1 MSISVYIG
9 HNGRCLVLDPS
20 ETSSL
25 DAVRSWIA
33 SQTNIS
39 PRSQI
44 LLTSQGKQVRNQTL
58 LTENELFVFDS
69 GWLNGKKAP
78 TAGKDGSESAES
90 EDFVPGVAPDT
101 ISNQNDLQS
110 WQNLFRLRKSWA
122 ADLLEGCAARAT
134 LAEQYK
140 AEQSVIER
148 SLGVAV
154 ASLQQH
160 IKTGEKQYAQSAV
173 WSSELLQ
180 DQQAHTEKW
189 EQNLGSLRSIPA
201 RSEFARFIPPMAPIS
216 GSRRNS
222 QQYIATLQGFIDV
235 VTVKQAAGAA
245 KSLVNDL
252 ANRIDKVR
260 EDLTSAAESSNEL
273 LRAVGQINNR
283 SLADSTSEPAQL
295 VKEIEMVVKKM
306 ASDLEHVQSLSQ
318 TAPALSQASKMA
330 LLHTR
335 NYLPNLSDYCNE
347 MNELVQ
353 RTREQRAS
361 AVDTTWEHMRTLSA
375 IESRLA
381 KLYQDIKELDV
392 PADEQQPFMT
402 LSIVSRLP
410 SVYGQLL
417 VESIRR
423 REWVAKMKRDCGT
436 LQEEVATYQDEE
448 DKRRKKWIRNVE
460 DVVSPVAFQTR
471 PLGIEL
477 SLKNE
482 GGSWPMVTR
491 EEVAEYLN
499 TLLEVYGPGP
509 VTEELEQAIKDLD
522 KPTRRQVKHAKA
534 FKNGSMHEAA
544 FGDTS
549 LMLRGDEQGK
559 ALREA
564 NTRLEEDLRAQ
575 KSRVRKLE
583 DLLHRQSQVSRASTG
598 DIFTPSSEG
607 AFSQRI
613 ATPPIGA
620 MQYPGETSRPGSVS
634 QRRGS
639 IAQAPGAEERR
650 LAKRVVD
657 LEAELQTMKD
667 AAMVRKSSDAET
679 QKQVEEAMSTKR
691 DLMENM
697 EAQQREFATERMN
710 LEKDLREARYK
721 IEEAENE
728 IERADEEMMRLKEDA
743 SGHATR
749 AATEQDARTSIEK
762 KYDQAEKA
770 RVHAEEELRKLQ
782 SAQEQKREVES
793 EQLQSLA
800 AAHSN
805 LAPDAATPD
814 GLIDLAAAVEELSR
828 RSAAHAKDLEE
839 AISFAKSEN
848 ESLSST
854 HERSKTDFA
863 NLTQNHTE
871 TEDQLRQTE
880 EKLAAAEAKS
890 KSLEEE
896 LGLEQ
901 EQLRMLRSKFAEGET
916 GSEILRQRVTEEEER
931 AGKLSS
937 DLAEAQSHIASLDVE
952 LIRLQKMQKQ
962 HASAADTSSERLAKR
977 AERAKEIS
985 QKLYVQNLRLSRL
998 LERLGLMV
1006 AYQNDSMVVERA
1018 SKMAAST
1025 SIMDPHTQM
1034 SRTASAVQSPP
1045 PTRKS
1050 SAADAEA
1057 PTDLRLLHW
1066 PDATTAED
1074 EASQFEAF
1082 LNHISRF
1089 DLDVFSE
1096 AVTKRVKDFEYTAK
1110 KYSKESKES
1119 TKRADAY
1126 KDRAVKLRN
1135 EAHSKIAVRDFK
1147 EGDMALF
1154 LPTRGG
1160 QVKGA
1165 WAAFNIGC
1173 PHYFLAERDG
1183 MRLGTRDFIVARIQR
1198 VEQKIVDL
1206 SGQRTASGSH
1216 LPADGRSIETQAS
1229 ESLQIEDDNPFDLS
1243 DGLTWWMVHAV
1254 EERGAGAAP
1263 TTPGLGK
1270 STVSTATVDA
1280 KGSIRIKPRSKGDD
1294 ASKHLNKSLDSRRSS
1309 TTSKKG
1315 VSALASPPSASL
1327 TPTNLDGARSRS
1339 ESQSSNLNQPPAAA
1353 SLRPM
1358 PMPAGSG
1365 LGISDPITS
1374 SAYTSPSSDTN
1385 NNPQAYEQTRRAS
1398 HTPALPSTT
1407 NQHDQ
1412 DYNPTTTQHA
1422 AGVQTPTKK
1431 PPSTRSKSPSKSV
1444 RSLQRHLAPP
1454 TGGGSGGGAAGGG
1467 GSRPQSP
1474 AKTSTKVS
1482 PVKSK
1487 PAAAGAG
1494 SSGWESLWSAEFSVT
1509 SPTKEKKKGEN

>member
-575 KSRVRKLE
+575 KSR
-583 DLLHRQSQVSRASTG
+583 
-598 DIFTPSSEG
+598 
-607 AFSQRI
+607 
-613 ATPPIGA
+613 
-620 MQYPGETSRPGSVS
+620 
-634 QRRGS
+634 
-639 IAQAPGAEERR
+639 ERR

-728 IERADEEMMRLKEDA
+728 IERADEEMTRLKEDA

-814 GLIDLAAAVEELSR
+814 GLIALAAAVEELSR

-839 AISFAKSEN
+839 AISLARSEN

-863 NLTQNHTE
+863 TLTQHHTG

-937 DLAEAQSHIASLDVE
+937 DLAEAQSHITSLDAE
-952 LIRLQKMQKQ
+952 LMRLQKMQKQ
-962 HASAADTSSERLAKR
+962 YAATADTSSDRLAKR
-977 AERAKEIS
+977 AERAKEVS

-1025 SIMDPHTQM
+1025 SIMDPHSQM

-1050 SAADAEA
+1050 SAADNEA

-1074 EASQFEAF
+1074 EANQFEAF

-1229 ESLQIEDDNPFDLS
+1229 ESLQLEDDNPFDLS

-1385 NNPQAYEQTRRAS
+1385 NNPQAYEQ
-1398 HTPALPSTT
+1398 
-1407 NQHDQ
+1407 
-1412 DYNPTTTQHA
+1412 
-1422 AGVQTPTKK
+1422 
-1431 PPSTRSKSPSKSV
+1431 V
-1444 RSLQRHLAPP
+1444 RNDL
-1454 TGGGSGGGAAGGG
+1454 
-1467 GSRPQSP
+1467 
-1474 AKTSTKVS
+1474 
-1482 PVKSK
+1482 
-1487 PAAAGAG
+1487 
-1494 SSGWESLWSAEFSVT
+1494 LWG
-1509 SPTKEKKKGEN
+1509 P

>member
-1 MSISVYIG
+1 LLARAAIVTSAYILEFHEATTTACDLHSSSSSSSPYSSYTCSVRSVFLQSRRHDEKLPVQELMSISVYIG

-20 ETSSL
+20 VTSSL

-44 LLTSQGKQVRNQTL
+44 LLTAQGKQVRNQTL

-69 GWLNGKKAP
+69 GWLNGKNAP
-78 TAGKDGSESAES
+78 TGTKDALGSEEFEEFS
-90 EDFVPGVAPDT
+90 PGAAPD
-101 ISNQNDLQS
+101 IINNQNDLQS
-110 WQNLFRLRKSWA
+110 WQNLFRSRKSWA
-122 ADLLEGCAARAT
+122 ADLLEGCLSRAK
-134 LAEQYK
+134 LAEQFR
-140 AEQSVIER
+140 AEQSIIER

-180 DQQAHTEKW
+180 EQQAHTDKW

-201 RSEFARFIPPMAPIS
+201 RAEFARFIPPMAPIS

-222 QQYIATLQGFIDV
+222 QQYIATLQGFVDV

-245 KSLVNDL
+245 RSLVNEL
-252 ANRIDKVR
+252 ANRIDR
-260 EDLTSAAESSNEL
+260 IRDDLNSATEDSNEL
-273 LRAVGQINNR
+273 LRAVDQINDR
-283 SLADSTSEPAQL
+283 SLDDSTSEPAQL
-295 VKEIEMVVKKM
+295 VKEIELVVKKM
-306 ASDLEHVQSLSQ
+306 ASDLEHVQSLPK
-318 TAPALSQASKMA
+318 TPAALSQASKMA

-335 NYLPNLSDYCNE
+335 NYVPNLSDYCNE
-347 MNELVQ
+347 MNELVHRRRDQ
-353 RTREQRAS
+353 REG
-361 AVDTTWEHMRTLSA
+361 AVNTTWEHMRTLSA

-381 KLYQDIKELDV
+381 KLYQDIKELDM
-392 PADEQQPFMT
+392 PADQQQPFMT
-402 LSIVSRLP
+402 LGIVSRLP

-436 LQEEVATYQDEE
+436 LQEEVAAYQDEE

-491 EEVAEYLN
+491 EELAEYLK

-509 VTEELEQAIKDLD
+509 VTEELEQAIADLD

-549 LMLRGDEQGK
+549 LMLRGDEQSK
-559 ALREA
+559 TMREA
-564 NTRLEEDLRAQ
+564 NVRLEEDLKAQ

-583 DLLHRQSQVSRASTG
+583 DLLHRQSQISRASTG
-598 DIFTPSSEG
+598 DIFTPGSED
-607 AFSQRI
+607 AFSQRM
-613 ATPPIGA
+613 ATPPVS
-620 MQYPGETSRPGSVS
+620 MTHQYSGETSRPGSLS

-639 IAQAPGAEERR
+639 MAQAPGYEERR
-650 LAKRVVD
+650 LAKRIVD
-657 LEAELQTMKD
+657 LEAELQTLKD
-667 AAMVRKSSDAET
+667 AAVSRKSSDAET
-679 QKQVEEAMSTKR
+679 QKQVEDALSTKR

-697 EAQQREFATERMN
+697 EAQQREFATERLN
-710 LEKDLREARYK
+710 LEKELREARDK

-728 IERADEEMMRLKEDA
+728 IERLVGSREGVDEEVIRLKEDA
-743 SGHATR
+743 AGHAAR
-749 AATEQDARTSIEK
+749 AATEHDARSSIEK
-762 KYDQAEKA
+762 KYELAEAA
-770 RVHAEEELRKLQ
+770 RSHAEDELQKLRGVH
-782 SAQEQKREVES
+782 EQKREMEA
-793 EQLQSLA
+793 EQLQSLTV
-800 AAHSN
+800 AHN
-805 LAPDAATPD
+805 TLAPHDAVPD
-814 GLIDLAAAVEELSR
+814 DLVALAAAVEDLTR
-828 RSAAHAKDLEE
+828 KSAAHAKDLEE
-839 AISFAKSEN
+839 AVAFAKSEN
-848 ESLSST
+848 ESLSSSN
-854 HERSKTDFA
+854 ERQKNELVALGQEQS
-863 NLTQNHTE
+863 E
-871 TEDQLRQTE
+871 TEDHVRQAE
-880 EKLAAAEAKS
+880 EKLAAADAKV
-890 KSLEEE
+890 KSLEEQ
-896 LGLEQ
+896 LVLEQ
-901 EQLRMLRSKFAEGET
+901 EQLRMLRSKFADGET
-916 GSEILRQRVTEEEER
+916 GSEVLRQRVSDEEER

-937 DLAEAQSHIASLDVE
+937 ELAEAQSHINSLDIE
-952 LIRLQKMQKQ
+952 LTRLQKK
-962 HASAADTSSERLAKR
+962 HKEYAATADTSSERLVKR
-977 AERAKEIS
+977 AERAKEVS
-985 QKLYVQNLRLSRL
+985 QKLYLQNLRLGRL
-998 LERLGLMV
+998 LERLGLV
-1006 AYQNDSMVVERA
+1006 YTYQNESMVVERA
-1018 SKMAAST
+1018 SKMAVST
-1025 SIMDPHTQM
+1025 TITDPHSHM
-1034 SRTASAVQSPP
+1034 SRTVSVQSPP

-1050 SAADAEA
+1050 SSADNEA
-1057 PTDLRLLHW
+1057 PTDLKLLHW
-1066 PDATTAED
+1066 ADALTLED
-1074 EASQFEAF
+1074 ETSQYEAF
-1082 LNHISRF
+1082 LSHLSRF
-1089 DLDVFSE
+1089 DLDVFSD

-1126 KDRAVKLRN
+1126 KERAVKLRT

-1183 MRLGTRDFIVARIQR
+1183 MRLGTRDFIVARIQK

-1206 SGQRTASGSH
+1206 SGQRTATGTH

-1229 ESLQIEDDNPFDLS
+1229 EGPSSLQVEDDNPFDLS

-1315 VSALASPPSASL
+1315 AGGGGVSALASPTGL
-1327 TPTNLDGARSRS
+1327 HTPNNLDGTTRSRS
-1339 ESQSSNLNQPPAAA
+1339 ESQTSNLNQALPLPSASRAMSPPP
-1353 SLRPM
+1353 RPL
-1358 PMPAGSG
+1358 PAPSGSSG

-1374 SAYTSPSSDTN
+1374 SAYAPSG
-1385 NNPQAYEQTRRAS
+1385 NNPQAYEQ
-1398 HTPALPSTT
+1398 
-1407 NQHDQ
+1407 
-1412 DYNPTTTQHA
+1412 
-1422 AGVQTPTKK
+1422 
-1431 PPSTRSKSPSKSV
+1431 V
-1444 RSLQRHLAPP
+1444 RNDL
-1454 TGGGSGGGAAGGG
+1454 
-1467 GSRPQSP
+1467 
-1474 AKTSTKVS
+1474 
-1482 PVKSK
+1482 
-1487 PAAAGAG
+1487 
-1494 SSGWESLWSAEFSVT
+1494 LWG
-1509 SPTKEKKKGEN
+1509 P